1 MDKLFEI
8 LIPVVIVLVGVAVN
22 SYNKGKSSP
31 PEEEEE
37 ENNFDWNIPKKTS
50 LSPTIKLEQKRG
62 INEYIKP
69 YRLNNIE
76 EDAIYSTT
84 PVIITQ
90 EKFSPPLENN
100 VPTVKKDSPVNIKP
114 SSRSYVEKFQHSC
127 RDAVVFHEIL
137 SKPKAF
143 EQNKF

>member
-22 SYNKGKSSP
+22 SYNKSKSSLP
-31 PEEEEE
+31 ATEE
-37 ENNFDWNIPKKTS
+37 ENNFDWNFPKKTS
-50 LSPTIKLEQKRG
+50 LSPSIKLEQKRS

-69 YRLNNIE
+69 YRLSNIE
-76 EDAIYSTT
+76 ENAIYSTT

-90 EKFSPPLENN
+90 EKFSRPLENN
-100 VPTVKKDSPVNIKP
+100 EPTVKKDSPVNIKP